1 MKDYGLLLLIFFAW
15 IIAGCNRPVPSL
27 MPVDEVTLSVD
38 TLVLSGQKVVVHQG
52 EKGLPKTVYL
62 LDVEGFQIGY
72 AVQYKA
78 DGGLLSISHW
88 KNGLQDGH
96 TFVLEEKQK
105 THQLFEQGKLVYEAA
120 YQEQSKIG
128 NRLYPS
134 VVEEFF
140 FEDKYYAKI
149 RFSLRYAGH
158 LGIKVQ
164 DYQFVVTP
172 LPEQTFQ
179 LVINDALDLME
190 YNLELTYQPAAEDT
204 LHDASY
210 TFKHVV
216 YEE

>member
-1 MKDYGLLLLIFFAW
+1 MKDYGLLLLVFFAW
-15 IIAGCNRPVPSL
+15 MIAGCNRPVPSL
-27 MPVDEVTLSVD
+27 TPVDEITPSVD

-52 EKGLPKTVYL
+52 KKALPKTVYL
-62 LDVEGFQIGY
+62 LDVEGFQTGY

-78 DGGLLSISHW
+78 DGALLSISHW
-88 KNGLQDGH
+88 KNGLQDGY
-96 TFVLEEKQK
+96 TFIFSGGQR

-128 NRLYPS
+128 NKLYPS

-149 RFSLRYAGH
+149 RFSLPYAGH

-164 DYQFVVTP
+164 GYQFVVTP

-204 LHDASY
+204 LHDARY

-216 YEE
+216 YGK

>member
-1 MKDYGLLLLIFFAW
+1 
-15 IIAGCNRPVPSL
+15 